1 MCNGSR
7 HSKSSNCVSARQ
19 SAIENQRHEYVMT
32 TPMDDTLT
40 AIGRQLS
47 VAHLPTVLE
56 PLPRELNDLVAHAS
70 VAPTRPMDC
79 RFLLRGPMA
88 VGHDAPSTCWR
99 EAPALGH
106 TGSTRIVIT
115 PYGIMADVVA
125 YDRLYRRDCRHARG
139 YPQVRPCQVLR
150 RPDTY
155 P

>member
-1 MCNGSR
+1 
-7 HSKSSNCVSARQ
+7 
-19 SAIENQRHEYVMT
+19 MT

-47 VAHLPTVLE
+47 VAYLPTVLE

-88 VGHDAPSTCWR
+88 VGHDAPTTCWR

-125 YDRLYRRDCRHARG
+125 YDLNLASDL
-139 YPQVRPCQVLR
+139 LR
-150 RPDTY
+150 RCAARQADALDFAPAA
-155 P
+155 